1 MNKEITLVHCPV
13 CGNKTRLQDRGDKA
27 KESPYCGLLRHAGSN
42 PADSENRTAQTTVS
56 DTGNFTTSTIIR
68 RSKKKPAPIMRFTV
82 CRGQKKLTGEFE
94 ELTCW
99 ENQVAMLMC
108 FHRLGYKNIIASDI
122 DDLRTADI
130 PIIFKGTNFIT
141 IKLVC
146 SDLNQIQEQMRNRP
160 NNGLI
165 DFELQKKM
173 IEKNMK
179 RNPLINEV
187 EIDVAGKSIGEV
199 LEQSIN
205 IIETTPSCFDYEY
218 EKSPKEMFYSW
229 VFANGLR

>member
-1 MNKEITLVHCPV
+1 MDSFPAAILKEGSMSYMKDFIFIT
-13 CGNKTRLQDRGDKA
+13 GASGIGKTTLA
-27 KESPYCGLLRHAGSN
+27 NGLLAHYKTTCIEQHMVPEFISRDGSE
-42 PADSENRTAQTTVS
+42 P
-56 DTGNFTTSTIIR
+56 
-68 RSKKKPAPIMRFTV
+68 M
-82 CRGQKKLTGEFE
+82 TGELE

-130 PIIFKGTNFIT
+130 PVVFKGTDFIT
-141 IKLVC
+141 IKLIS
-146 SDLNQIQEQMRNRP
+146 SDLRQIQEQMRNRP

-173 IEKNMK
+173 NEKNRK
-179 RNPLINEV
+179 RKPLMNEI
-187 EIDVAGKSIGEV
+187 EIDVAGKSIGEI

-205 IIETTPSCFDYEY
+205 VIETTPSCLDYEY
-218 EKSPKEMFYSW
+218 TKPPQNMFYSW
-229 VFANGLR
+229 VWANGLR

>member
-1 MNKEITLVHCPV
+1 MKDFIFIT
-13 CGNKTRLQDRGDKA
+13 GASGIGKTTLA
-27 KESPYCGLLRHAGSN
+27 NGLL
-42 PADSENRTAQTTVS
+42 EYYKTTCIEQNMIPEFIS
-56 DTGNFTTSTIIR
+56 RDGNE
-68 RSKKKPAPIMRFTV
+68 PM
-82 CRGQKKLTGEFE
+82 TGELE

-130 PIIFKGTNFIT
+130 PIVFKGTDFIT

-146 SDLNQIQEQMRNRP
+146 SDLHQIQEQMRNRP

-165 DFELQKKM
+165 DFDLQKKM
-173 IEKNMK
+173 NEKNIK
-179 RNPLINEV
+179 RNPLINEI
-187 EIDVAGKSIGEV
+187 EIDVAGKSIREV
-199 LEQSIN
+199 LEHSIN
-205 IIETTPSCFDYEY
+205 IIETTHSCFDYEY
-218 EKSPKEMFYSW
+218 EKPLKEMFYSW

>member
-1 MNKEITLVHCPV
+1 
-13 CGNKTRLQDRGDKA
+13 
-27 KESPYCGLLRHAGSN
+27 
-42 PADSENRTAQTTVS
+42 
-56 DTGNFTTSTIIR
+56 
-68 RSKKKPAPIMRFTV
+68 
-82 CRGQKKLTGEFE
+82 
-94 ELTCW
+94 
-99 ENQVAMLMC
+99 MC

-130 PIIFKGTNFIT
+130 PIVFKGTDFIT

-146 SDLNQIQEQMRNRP
+146 SDLHQIQEQMRNRP

-173 IEKNMK
+173 NEKNIK
-179 RNPLINEV
+179 RNPLINEF

-205 IIETTPSCFDYEY
+205 IIETTSSCFDYEY
-218 EKSPKEMFYSW
+218 AKPPKEMFYSW